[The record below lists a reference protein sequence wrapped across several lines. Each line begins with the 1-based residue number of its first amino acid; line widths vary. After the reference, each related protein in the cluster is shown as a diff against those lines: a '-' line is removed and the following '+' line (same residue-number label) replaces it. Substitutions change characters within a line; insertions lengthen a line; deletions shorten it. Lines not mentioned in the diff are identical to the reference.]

1 MMADNENENLTFRD
15 KKKFFE
21 KEIEEH
27 QVDKKS
33 AKGEDMYFNRNE
45 KVGIAVSSE

>member
-1 MMADNENENLTFRD
+1 MASTLEEGESMTFRD

-27 QVDKKS
+27 ATGKKPTS
-33 AKGEDMYFNRNE
+33 GKCGWNQ
-45 KVGIAVSSE
+45 SELL